1 MFSKENIA
9 KMATTLVLVIGG
21 VVIANKY
28 VMPMLT
34 KKAPAATK

>member
-1 MFSKENIA
+1 MFSKENLL

-28 VMPMLT
+28 VTPMLT
-34 KKAPAATK
+34 KKAPVVTK